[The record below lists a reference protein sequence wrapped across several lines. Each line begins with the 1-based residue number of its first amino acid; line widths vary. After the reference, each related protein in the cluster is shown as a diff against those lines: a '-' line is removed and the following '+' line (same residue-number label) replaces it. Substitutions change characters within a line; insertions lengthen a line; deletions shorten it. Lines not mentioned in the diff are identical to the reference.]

1 MTSGVPGSQDDELKQ
16 ALKELIVR
24 ACKKDIDPRSIADD
38 DTLIGF
44 GSQLGLDS
52 LDVLQINVEISR
64 QFNKRIEDSKHA
76 RRVMRNVQTLADYI
90 QPGDA

>member
-1 MTSGVPGSQDDELKQ
+1 MTSSTPGSQDDQLKQELKI
-16 ALKELIVR
+16 LIVR
-24 ACKKDIDPRSIADD
+24 ACKKDIDPQSIADD
-38 DTLIGF
+38 DSLIGF

-76 RRVMRNVQTLADYI
+76 RRVMRNIQTLADYI
-90 QPGDA
+90 QPGDS